1 MKLRKIIVF
10 IILVTSLQYIYG
22 ESVTLTIE
30 KAVEL
35 ALANNIEM
43 QNARQDFFRAQAQ
56 RREAKATAYPVITT
70 FAQQTHY
77 PSLAAQPFDFPIPF
91 GVLDENGI
99 PVPITDDPTHQ
110 QTDIIPIEVNV
121 SFGTDYQLVY
131 GFNVT
136 QPIFDGRVLA
146 ALRSANVYGDLA
158 QASLDVSRLRVIEQ
172 TKITFY
178 RVLLSEH
185 VVDVMKSSLKLIEQ
199 NQRDTEALYKLGK
212 AAEFD
217 LIRVDVQV
225 ANQVSQISNARKTA
239 ALAEAGLKRVCGL
252 KQRADISVVGDI
264 AIQSSELPNYEELMV
279 KLFQHQPLLTQLE
292 ANNKLMKENILLQKS
307 EFMPSLALTG
317 SYQQLLPYNRGNFD
331 LGDFRKATS
340 IGLSMN
346 FPLFNGFGS
355 VARVQQA
362 RADFKKSEYRLED
375 VKENL
380 LVELSN
386 LYLTLEE
393 ARNRIEAG
401 IKSVK
406 QANRGVEIA
415 QELYSRGMTTQL
427 QVMDAN
433 NARNQAEL
441 GLAQAYFEYHTA
453 HASLAR
459 VAGMDNLE

>member
-1 MKLRKIIVF
+1 MKLRKIIF
-10 IILVTSLQYIYG
+10 LIILITCFQFIYA
-22 ESVTLTIE
+22 ESITLTLE

-43 QNARQDFFRAQAQ
+43 QIARQDFLRAHAQ
-56 RREAKATAYPVITT
+56 RREAKATAYPVLTT
-70 FAQQTHY
+70 FAQQTHNL
-77 PSLAAQPFDFPIPF
+77 SLATQPFDFPIPF
-91 GVLDENGI
+91 GVLDDDGN

-121 SFGTDYQLVY
+121 AFGTDYQLVY

-146 ALRSANVYGDLA
+146 ALRSANIYGELA

-172 TKITFY
+172 TKIAFY
-178 RVLLSEH
+178 WVLLSDH
-185 VVDVMKSSLKLIEQ
+185 VVDVMQSSLKLIEQ
-199 NQRDTEALYKLGK
+199 NQRDTEALYQLGK

-217 LIRVDVQV
+217 LIRIEVQV

-239 ALAEAGLKRVCGL
+239 ALAKAGLKRVCGL
-252 KQRADISVVGDI
+252 EQRAEISVVGDM
-264 AIQSSELPNYEELMV
+264 AIQSSELPNYEELVV
-279 KLFQHQPLLTQLE
+279 KLFQHQPLLVQLK
-292 ANNKLMKENILLQKS
+292 ANNKLMKENILLQKA

-317 SYQQLLPYNRGNFD
+317 SYQQLLPYNSGNFD

-346 FPLFNGFGS
+346 LPLFNGFGS
-355 VARVQQA
+355 IARIQQA
-362 RADFKKSEYRLED
+362 RADLKKSEYQLED

-401 IKSVK
+401 IKSIK
-406 QANRGVEIA
+406 LAKRGVEIA
-415 QELYSRGMTTQL
+415 QELYTRGMTTQL
-427 QVMDAN
+427 QVMDTN

-441 GLAQAYFEYHTA
+441 GLAKAYFEYHTA

-459 VAGMDNLE
+459 VAVLDNLE